1 MCGITGIV
9 SPSQRQVIAP
19 MTDAIAHRGPD
30 ACGYYRDEHVALGSR
45 RLSIIDLTTGNQPI
59 ANEAGN
65 LQLVCNGEIY
75 NSPDLRR
82 QLMPRHQFRTRT
94 DIEVILH
101 LYEDLGTDC
110 VKHLRG
116 MFAFAI
122 WDKNERR
129 LFLARDHMG
138 QKPLFFCAAGEH
150 FLFASE
156 VKSILAS
163 GLVAPEID
171 LEGLWHY
178 VSMRFMPDRYSLFKG
193 IQKLP
198 AGNSLSW
205 QEGTFKLERYWDL
218 CFTAKHQRSEREIAD
233 ELDALLSE
241 TVRMHL
247 LSDVQVGAFLSGG
260 IDSSLVSAM
269 MAKASGEPIP
279 AFSIGVQEQGFDE
292 LPYAR
297 QVVARYGMEAHERVV
312 QADLIRLIP
321 AMVHHMDEPAD
332 PFGAGVYLVSGVARE
347 VVKVALTGDGGDE
360 SFAGY
365 DRFAGQR
372 LLDYYCLL
380 PEWFR
385 RTLVQKLVER
395 MPDSFGYKSAAQKAR
410 WLNELSLYSRD
421 ERYAHSMSFLRF
433 TQDAKQQLFTE
444 GAKREIE
451 DYDSTQKILTFFD
464 SPNVGELIDR
474 MLYTDLMTRMPDHLL
489 VTVDR
494 MSMAHSLEARSPL
507 VDYRVVEYAAAIPGN
522 IKLRGGQLK
531 YILKKVAARYLP
543 AELIERKK
551 QGFGFPLAL
560 WMRTELRQF
569 IRNLFAE
576 SRFVQLGIFEP
587 AYVDRLIKQH
597 IAGQVDHNYRL
608 WLLINL
614 EIWYRLN
621 FEARGVEAMRA
632 DIERLMGKDPA
643 RASAF
648 TAPDRTSDRPPKRA
662 ATVRP

>member
-1 MCGITGIV
+1 MPI
-9 SPSQRQVIAP
+9 
-19 MTDAIAHRGPD
+19 TDAIAHRGPD
-30 ACGYYRDEHVALGSR
+30 ACGYYRDDYIALGNR

-75 NSPDLRR
+75 NSPELRR
-82 QLMPRHQFRTRT
+82 QLEPRHKFRTRT

-101 LYEDLGTDC
+101 LYEDFGTDC
-110 VKHLRG
+110 IKHLRG

-122 WDKNERR
+122 WDKSDRT

-138 QKPLFFCAAGEH
+138 QKPLFFCDSGEH

-156 VKSILAS
+156 VKAILAS

-178 VSMRFMPDRYSLFKG
+178 VSMRFMPDCYSLFKG

-198 AGNSLSW
+198 AGTSLCW
-205 QEGTFKLERYWDL
+205 QDGAVRLERYWDL
-218 CFTAKHQRSEREIAD
+218 RFNAKHQRSEAEIAD
-233 ELDALLSE
+233 ELDALLCE

-247 LSDVQVGAFLSGG
+247 LSDVRVGAFLSGG
-260 IDSSLVSAM
+260 IDSSLISAM
-269 MAKASGEPIP
+269 MAKASDEPIP

-332 PFGAGVYLVSGVARE
+332 PFGAGVYLVSGVARD

-395 MPDSFGYKSAAQKAR
+395 MPDSFGYKSAAQKVR
-410 WLNELSLYSRD
+410 WLNELSLYRRD

-433 TQDAKQQLFTE
+433 TQEAKQQLFTDR
-444 GAKREIE
+444 AQKQIE
-451 DYDSTQKILTFFD
+451 EYDSTQKILTFFE
-464 SPNVGELIDR
+464 SPNVDEVVDR

-507 VDYRVVEYAAAIPGN
+507 VDYKVVEYAAAIPGDM
-522 IKLRGGQLK
+522 KLRGSQLK
-531 YILKKVAARYLP
+531 YMLKKVAARYLP

-551 QGFGFPLAL
+551 QGFTFPLAL

-569 IRNLFAE
+569 IRNLFDE
-576 SRFVQLGIFEP
+576 SRFVELGIFER
-587 AYVDRLIKQH
+587 AYIDQLIEQH

-621 FEARGVEAMRA
+621 FEGRNVENTRA
-632 DIERLMGKDPA
+632 DIERLMGEDGPKTTA
-643 RASAF
+643 RDE
-648 TAPDRTSDRPPKRA
+648 TR
-662 ATVRP
+662 VRPTKHAEPVRPL

>member
-1 MCGITGIV
+1 MCGISEILSDTRRDAIV
-9 SPSQRQVIAP
+9 P
-19 MTDAIAHRGPD
+19 MTQAIEHRGPD
-30 ACGYYRDEHVALGSR
+30 ASGYYRDEHVALGNR
-45 RLSIIDLTTGNQPI
+45 RLSIIDLVTGNQPI

-75 NSPDLRR
+75 NSPELRN
-82 QLMPRHQFRTRT
+82 QLAPRHHFKTMT

-101 LYEDLGTDC
+101 LYEDFGTDC

-122 WDKNERR
+122 WDKDRR
-129 LFLARDHMG
+129 VLFMARDHMG
-138 QKPLFFCAAGEH
+138 QKPLFFCQYGEH

-156 VKSILAS
+156 IKSILAS
-163 GLVAPEID
+163 GLVRPEID

-178 VSMRFMPDRYSLFKG
+178 VSMRFMPDCYSLFKG

-198 AGNSLSW
+198 AGTSLSW
-205 QEGTFKLERYWDL
+205 QDGAIKLERYWHL
-218 CFTAKHQRSEREIAD
+218 SFTEKNRRSEDEIAD
-233 ELDALLSE
+233 ELDALLFD

-247 LSDVQVGAFLSGG
+247 LSDVRVGAFLSGG
-260 IDSSLVSAM
+260 IDSSLVAAM
-269 MAKASGEPIP
+269 MAKASGAPIP
-279 AFSIGVQEQGFDE
+279 VFSIGVKEQGFDE

-297 QVVARYGMEAHERVV
+297 QVAARYGMEAHERVV
-312 QADLIRLIP
+312 RADLIRLIP
-321 AMVHHMDEPAD
+321 SMVHHMDEPAD

-347 VVKVALTGDGGDE
+347 AVKVALTGDGGDE

-380 PEWFR
+380 PDWLR
-385 RTLVQKLVER
+385 RTVVQKLVER
-395 MPDSFGYKSAAQKAR
+395 LPNSFGYKSAAQKAR
-410 WLNELSLYSRD
+410 WLNELSLYGRQ

-433 TQDAKQQLFTE
+433 TQNAKQQLFTE
-444 GAKREIE
+444 HARSQIA
-451 DYDSTQKILTFFD
+451 DDDSTHKILAFFESQNAD
-464 SPNVGELIDR
+464 ELIDQ

-507 VDYRVVEYAAAIPGN
+507 VDYKVVEYAATIPAHL
-522 IKLRGGQLK
+522 KLRKGQLK

-543 AELIERKK
+543 RELIERKK

-569 IRNLFAE
+569 IKNLFAE
-576 SRFVQLGIFEP
+576 SRFVQLGIFDQ
-587 AYVDRLIKQH
+587 AYVDGLVEQH
-597 IAGQVDHNYRL
+597 LSGSVDHNYRL

-614 EIWYRLN
+614 EIWHRLKI
-621 FEARGVEAMRA
+621 EGVGLETMV
-632 DIERLMGKDPA
+632 DEIERLNGGQRSDDT
-643 RASAF
+643 ASTKERRF
-648 TAPDRTSDRPPKRA
+648 A
-662 ATVRP
+662 AASSMR